1 MTANDGDFFFI
12 TMARNWRKTMETWFK
27 KRNKKHASAV
37 TNHLPDWI
45 CKINGD
51 KVLYSLQ
58 DEDQRL
64 AKSMTW
70 EETTLLNQEKV
81 DTKDI
86 LDMDV
91 QWLEGCTDMSLN
103 SN

>member
-1 MTANDGDFFFI
+1 M
-12 TMARNWRKTMETWFK
+12 
-27 KRNKKHASAV
+27 
-37 TNHLPDWI
+37 
-45 CKINGD
+45 CKNNGD
-51 KVLYSLQ
+51 KVLSSLS
-58 DEDQRL
+58 
-64 AKSMTW
+64 AKDKKTKSTTW
-70 EETTLLNQEKV
+70 EGTNHLNQEKV